1 LAVLYFA
8 TANAEFLR
16 VTAANTVGNSVYNV
30 NITTPP
36 PTPPVFGTTLINN
49 DGAAHGSFDAVV
61 HVANNVTG
69 TVDVLV
75 ADSTNGQIIRY
86 SQQPGGPTVA
96 GTVVFSYTGP
106 GSGPAHPDGLSVD
119 SAGNLYIVTSKHNDS
134 TTPSIWVLPAA
145 NNYSGPPLLIDSAS
159 FSANGVTT
167 IQETAVATSNSTAWN
182 AGDLL
187 VLVGIKN
194 QSNDGNIGVLIKFT
208 SGSIASVLSGGGPR
222 TAPDLVLITSGQLV
236 SGEFPVGMDFWP
248 ADVVVPGHTTM
259 LLATSTGRLLRYDFT
274 VTAGGVV
281 PNIAQVVASG
291 LGSGLQKVKVGQQ
304 LQTPSAFVTQ
314 QLANNTGQILELGAP
329 NADGTNNV
337 IGTATQN
344 VQAPDG
350 IAVAPLNAVAASTCL
365 SNCDVSGV
373 DKHKITGPKNLTGN
387 VLEQTCVV
395 ASDPRVSGG
404 VCDGTELQVSTL
416 CPGFGNEVIPGNM
429 CGGSGAS
436 GTAFALVRTVANGVD
451 NLPNSPLIVATEE
464 NVDNILPGANPGC
477 QAFPQNSPP
486 PFAVIAWGPRQEGSL
501 ATPVFPEGT
510 IVETE
515 TNPVRTQLVELTG
528 ACDNSLTLGRGASIF
543 AIGLTLNAFGTQGA
557 GLNGDFATYAK
568 QKNANLRATV
578 DGATK
583 ISAPTKA
590 ALDTALDQVA
600 ASLTQGFYACAANQ
614 VVALDQSIA
623 SPSGFIGDTNN
634 PNPWGEIRGRLA
646 NLYLT
651 LNTFN
656 LHNDT
661 NHEWPLVPPDAPPAC
676 PPIVTLTANPI
687 PVQWN
692 AASTLTWTSQ
702 YAASCTVTG
711 ASLPKKGLSGLS
723 GSASTGKLTSTTPF
737 TLTCAGLFGGSQA
750 STTTTV
756 TVLPK

>member
-1 LAVLYFA
+1 VAVLSFA

-30 NITTPP
+30 DITTPP
-36 PTPPVFGTTLINN
+36 TFGTTPINS

-61 HVANNVTG
+61 QVANNVTG
-69 TVDVLV
+69 TVDVLA
-75 ADSTNGQIIRY
+75 ADATNGQIIRY
-86 SQQPGGPTVA
+86 SQAPGGPPVA

-119 SAGNLYIVTSKHNDS
+119 SAGNLYIVTSKRNDS
-134 TTPSIWVLPAA
+134 TTPSIWVLPADA
-145 NNYSGPPLLIDSAS
+145 SQASGYAQTPLLIDSAS

-167 IQETAVATSNSTAWN
+167 IQETAVATSNSAAWS

-208 SGSIASVLSGGGPR
+208 AATIAGVLSGGGPR

-236 SGEFPVGMDFWP
+236 TAEFPVGMDFWP
-248 ADVVVPGHTTM
+248 ADAVVPGHTTM
-259 LLATSTGRLLRYDFT
+259 LLAMSTGRLLRYDFT

-281 PNIAQVVASG
+281 PSIAQVVASG

-329 NADGTNNV
+329 NPDGTNNL

-365 SNCDVSGV
+365 SGCDVSGV
-373 DKHKITGPKNLTGN
+373 DKHTIIGSAVTGN

-395 ASDPRVSGG
+395 ASDPRVHGG

-436 GTAFALVRTVANGVD
+436 GTAFALVRAVANGVD
-451 NLPNSPLIVATEE
+451 NPKNSPLIVQTEE
-464 NVDNILPGANPGC
+464 NVDNILPGVNPGC
-477 QAFPQNSPP
+477 QAFPLISPP
-486 PFAVIAWGPRQEGSL
+486 PFAVIAWAPRQEGSL

-515 TNPVRTQLVELTG
+515 TNPVLTQLVEMTG
-528 ACDNSLTLGRGASIF
+528 GCDSSLSLGRGASIF
-543 AIGLTLNAFGTQGA
+543 AIGLTLNAYGNTGG
-557 GLNGDFATYAK
+557 GLNGDFVTYAK
-568 QKNANLRATV
+568 QKNTNLKATV
-578 DGATK
+578 DRATK
-583 ISAPTKA
+583 ISASTKA
-590 ALDTALDQVA
+590 ALDTALDGVA
-600 ASLTQGFYACAANQ
+600 ASIVQGHLACAANQ

-623 SPSGFIGDTNN
+623 SPAGFNGDPNN

-656 LHNDT
+656 LNHDT
-661 NHEWPLVPPDAPPAC
+661 NAEWPLAPPDAPPAC
-676 PPIVTLTANPI
+676 PPIVTLTASPT

-692 AASTLTWTSQ
+692 TASTLTWTSQ

-711 ASLPKKGLSGLS
+711 GSFSKKPLSGLS
-723 GSASTGKLTSTTPF
+723 GSASTGKLTSTTTY
-737 TLTCAGLFGGSQA
+737 TLTCPGLFGGSQA